1 MPARTRLSLAIAGFV
16 VLSAAIL
23 FTLQGFNSDDTQT
36 YDLSNQVV
44 LSNNEIATNTNNT
57 GKALAQVD
65 LKSVNGATVATQ
77 TFVGRPTII
86 NIWYSTCEP
95 CRRELPVLALGA
107 EAYSDKVRFI
117 GINIKDSAKVAT
129 EFALE
134 YGVKFEIFLDTNGS
148 FISSS
153 GITTAPV
160 TLAINAQG
168 LVIRQFAGELSTDK
182 LNSLVAEL
190 LK

>member
-1 MPARTRLSLAIAGFV
+1 VPARTRLSIAIAGFV
-16 VLSAAIL
+16 ALCAAIL
-23 FTLQGFNSDDTQT
+23 FIIQSFKSDGTQI
-36 YDLSNQVV
+36 YELSNQVV
-44 LSNNEIATNTNNT
+44 LSNNGIATNTNNT

-77 TFVGRPTII
+77 TFVGRPAII

-107 EAYSDKVRFI
+107 EAYSDKIRFI

-134 YGVKFEIFLDTNGS
+134 YGVKFELFLDTNGS

-168 LVIRQFAGELSTDK
+168 LVISQFAGELSTDK

>member
-1 MPARTRLSLAIAGFV
+1 MPARTRLIVAIAGFV
-16 VLSAAIL
+16 VLCAAIL
-23 FTLQGFNSDDTQT
+23 FTVQSFNSDGTQT
-36 YDLSNQVV
+36 YELSNQVGI
-44 LSNNEIATNTNNT
+44 SNSEIATNTNNT

-65 LKSVNGATVATQ
+65 LKSVDGATVATQ
-77 TFVGRPTII
+77 TFVGQPAII

-107 EAYSDKVRFI
+107 KAYSDKVRFI
-117 GINIKDSAKVAT
+117 GINIKDSAKIAT
-129 EFALE
+129 DFALE
-134 YGVKFEIFLDTNGS
+134 YDATFEIFLDTNGS
-148 FISSS
+148 FIRSS

-160 TLAINAQG
+160 TLAINDQG
-168 LVIRQFAGELSTDK
+168 IVVNQFAGELSTDK